1 MRISLIS
8 AFALFLALAL
18 NPSIAPAE
26 TYENSDCMDCH
37 GEADV
42 DMPAVDL
49 AAIGTS
55 IHGDVSCTDC
65 HDQILDLPHEEALPP
80 ANCGGCHDEA
90 AAIYTRHGLGIVGTD
105 SAVPT
110 CTNCHGK
117 HDILAVDDKASRVN
131 ILNLP
136 MTCGICHE
144 DEKFTTD
151 QHIRFKHPVR
161 VYSSS
166 VHGRA
171 AMGGRYSAATCND
184 CHSTGGSAHMILS
197 PGDVRS
203 TINHFNI
210 PKTCGKC
217 HKYIEQDYWEG
228 IHGELTLRGQVE
240 SPICTSCHGEHN
252 ILPVADP
259 RSPVSAHR
267 LAEVTCTPCHE
278 SAALNEKY
286 ELPTGRLHSYQDSY
300 HGLKS
305 QAGDVTVANCASCHG
320 AHRILPS
327 ADPGSTIHPNNLQ
340 HSCGTCHPSI
350 SSEIA
355 SVSIHE
361 EANGIEAGAAGIVRM
376 IYIVLIVVV
385 IGSMIIHW
393 LLDLLKQLRD
403 LLRSKNQ
410 VRRMEGDEVVQHAVL
425 AISFTVLVATGFSL
439 RFYDS
444 WWSEWLFGWEGGYRF
459 RGDLHRIAGVVLLIG
474 SVWHALFLL
483 TKRGRR
489 YLKDM
494 MPSMLDMKQFI
505 TVNLIN
511 LGVKCPHP
519 QFGRFSY
526 VEKAEYW
533 ALVWGTAI
541 MGVTGALLWFD
552 NLVINWLPKGV
563 LGVMLVIHYYEAWLA
578 FLAILIWH
586 LYSTVFNP
594 KVYPMN
600 PSWINGK
607 MPMEQFE
614 QEHPL
619 AAGEMRKKAEE
630 LRKASDELRDKAVD
644 EAPPAEPASRGRG
657 GGADSAYANPPSPR
671 ESG

>member
-1 MRISLIS
+1 MRWIGGIPRLERGFANKGDATMRLPAITVVLFLFLIGLAGV
-8 AFALFLALAL
+8 AFAEDFE
-18 NPSIAPAE
+18 S
-26 TYENSDCMDCH
+26 SDCMDCH
-37 GEADV
+37 SEADV
-42 DMPAVDL
+42 DMPGVDL
-49 AAIGTS
+49 AMLGAS
-55 IHGDVSCTDC
+55 IHADLACSDC
-65 HDQILDLPHEEALPP
+65 HSQIEDLPHADSL
-80 ANCGGCHDEA
+80 AVADCSACHDEA
-90 AAIYTRHGLGIVGTD
+90 AEVYTRHGLGEVGVD
-105 SAVPT
+105 PAVPG
-110 CTNCHGK
+110 CADCHGT
-117 HDILAVDDKASRVN
+117 HDILAVEDKASRVN

-136 MTCGICHE
+136 ATCGVCHE
-144 DEKFTTD
+144 DEHFTED

-166 VHGRA
+166 VHGIA

-210 PKTCGKC
+210 PKTCGQC

-228 IHGELTLRGQVE
+228 IHGELTMRGQVE

-259 RSPVSAHR
+259 RSPVNAHR

-327 ADPGSTIHPNNLQ
+327 SDSESTIHPANLQ
-340 HSCGTCHPSI
+340 HTCGTCHPSI
-350 SSEIA
+350 SEEIA
-355 SVSIHE
+355 SISIHE
-361 EANGIEAGAAGIVRM
+361 EANAANSGAAGIVRT
-376 IYIVLIVVV
+376 IYIILIVVV

-393 LLDLLKQLRD
+393 MLDLFHQLGEVLK
-403 LLRSKNQ
+403 SKNQ

-425 AISFTVLVATGFSL
+425 AISFTVLVVTGFSL
-439 RFYDS
+439 RFYSS

-474 SVWHALFLL
+474 SIWHALFLL
-483 TKRGRR
+483 TKRGRK

-494 MPSMLDMKQFI
+494 MPSMLDMKQFLA
-505 TVNLIN
+505 VNAIN
-511 LGVKCPHP
+511 LGSTKVKHP

-541 MGVTGALLWFD
+541 MGVTGGLLWFD
-552 NLVINWLPKGV
+552 NLVINWLPKGL

-586 LYSTVFNP
+586 MYATVFNP

-614 QEHPL
+614 HEHPL
-619 AAGEMRKKAEE
+619 AAGELRKKAEE
-630 LRKASDELRDKAVD
+630 LRKASDELRMKAGN
-644 EAPPAEPASRGRG
+644 EAPSE
-657 GGADSAYANPPSPR
+657 D
-671 ESG
+671 